1 MGLMGLMHYLL
12 VLRVDYNLSNI
23 GKNWF
28 LIFGLVRTA
37 FCQDIKLLNFCL
49 VRTAFLN
56 IFDFSNKKFNYDKI
70 CPDCFNAQQ
79 MCEKV
84 FFVQSGLLRILSKQF
99 KSQEMCDYTATKN
112 PFTSEFVPNS
122 LKTQK
127 VWKNLFLS
135 ILLCENLTPIGIKV

>member
-1 MGLMGLMHYLL
+1 
-12 VLRVDYNLSNI
+12 
-23 GKNWF
+23 
-28 LIFGLVRTA
+28 
-37 FCQDIKLLNFCL
+37 
-49 VRTAFLN
+49 
-56 IFDFSNKKFNYDKI
+56 
-70 CPDCFNAQQ
+70 

-122 LKTQK
+122 LKAQK

-135 ILLCENLTPIGIKV
+135 ILLSENLAPIGIKV